1 MANRFGLLLRE
12 WRARRNTSQ
21 LDLALRANAS
31 QRHVSFIESGRAQ
44 PSRAMVIKV
53 AEALD
58 IPLRSRNEILCAA
71 GYAPIYPERPL
82 DEKEMQ
88 IANRALERI
97 LAHHE
102 PFPAMVLDGAW
113 NILLRNSIS
122 ARIIGHCVDEN
133 AMRRLSPDGKLNFMR
148 LMFAPDGMRPHI
160 LSWKHTSGILITRL
174 RREASAR
181 PGSASEVLLREFLEA
196 GPPLVV
202 DADVPD
208 ELLEPVIPL
217 ELKIEGSPLRLFN
230 TIATFGAPQDITL
243 QEMRIEMS
251 FPADDATEVFLRQW
265 ASSTTKTRQSPTLGA
280 KL

>member
-1 MANRFGLLLRE
+1 
-12 WRARRNTSQ
+12 
-21 LDLALRANAS
+21 
-31 QRHVSFIESGRAQ
+31 
-44 PSRAMVIKV
+44 MVLKL

-58 IPLRSRNEILCAA
+58 IPLRSRNEVLCAA

-82 DEKEMQ
+82 DAAEMQ

-102 PFPAMVLDGAW
+102 PYPAMVLDGDW
-113 NILLRNSIS
+113 NILLRNSTS
-122 ARIIGHCVDEN
+122 VRIMGHCVDET
-133 AMRRLSPDGKLNFMR
+133 AMRGLSPDGKLNFMR
-148 LMFAPDGMRPHI
+148 IMFAPNGMRAHI
-160 LSWKHTSGILITRL
+160 LSWKHTAPILITRL

-196 GPPLVV
+196 GPALVL
-202 DADVPD
+202 DAGVPD

-217 ELKIEGSPLRLFN
+217 ELKIDGRQVRLFN

-251 FPADDATEVFLRQW
+251 FPADEATDVFLRQW
-265 ASSTTKTRQSPTLGA
+265 QDNTKSPTLA
-280 KL
+280 AEL